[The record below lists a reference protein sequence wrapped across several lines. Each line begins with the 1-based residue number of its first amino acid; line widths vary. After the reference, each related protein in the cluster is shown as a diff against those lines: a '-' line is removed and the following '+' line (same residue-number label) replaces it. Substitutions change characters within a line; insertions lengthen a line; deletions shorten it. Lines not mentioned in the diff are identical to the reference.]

1 MAVMVILAMLGLLV
15 TVPAHAYEWGD
26 CLAEGGDCD
35 AALGCL
41 QFTSVSSAPDPVVRG
56 GEAQTVSKSG
66 VWSGK
71 QSIGALDV
79 QVCGQPRARRPPA
92 TPRRRT
98 GASLTRLAR
107 SPARARRRSSS
118 NTTASSSSTG
128 GCPS

>member
-1 MAVMVILAMLGLLV
+1 MALMAVMAMLGLLV

-41 QFTSVSSAPDPVVRG
+41 QFTSVSSAPDPVVRD

-79 QVCGQPRARRPPA
+79 QVCGDPRARRPPA
-92 TPRRRT
+92 RRRT
-98 GASLTRLAR
+98 GASLTHLAGR
-107 SPARARRRSSS
+107 THAAASSS
-118 NTTASSSSTG
+118 STIEFGSSTG